1 MPIVEI
7 NDLARIGQIND
18 IAPYMLPPEAWTL
31 AENIR
36 YSKGSPQVLDGWT
49 QVFGTPAV
57 TPHFALSVKGASQT
71 WWLYTSLTAAG
82 VYDGATHATITRV
95 AGGAYTANNTEQW
108 NGVVFGGIPIFNN
121 GMDVPQA
128 WIGAYALALKL
139 VNLPN
144 WPTGMR
150 ATILRNFGSYLV
162 AFNITDPLTTGADGG
177 HIFPHLVQWSNPAAP
192 GSVPTSWAYGNPTTE
207 GGRKDLPDTNSGFIL
222 EAMQLGST
230 MFIYKERSIWKMN
243 FIGGTFIYQFDTFL
257 ADVGI
262 LAPRCVCMDITG
274 TKHVVVTQ
282 DDIITHNGNSVE
294 SILTDRQRITL
305 FATLNRDQAQTSF
318 MFTNKPKDEVWF
330 CFPEAGQLQP
340 SRALIWNAKGG
351 KGAISYATGIN
362 FRNATIGDLQG
373 VSAET
378 WADGTDTWEEETGP
392 WSQIFK
398 QKIVLCAPDPTR
410 ALTYVSGRFYQ
421 LDSGTSRDLGPAAS
435 PVLARE
441 DLGVVGQKRSGELI
455 NDFKQMKLVDSV
467 WPKMVGASIRLR
479 VGFRET
485 VGGTLT
491 WQDYTTFNPATDLW
505 INTIVNENLP
515 GSGKA
520 VSIEFSASDLAAWRL
535 DGYSMNVEVIGPY

>member
-7 NDLARIGQIND
+7 NDLARVGQIND

-36 YSKGSPQVLDGWT
+36 YSKGSPQVLDGWA
-49 QVFGTPAV
+49 QVFGTPIIA
-57 TPHFALSVKGASQT
+57 PHFAMSVKGAAQT
-71 WWLYTSLTAAG
+71 WWLYASLTDIAAYNGSTHAEITRAAG
-82 VYDGATHATITRV
+82 GDYGT
-95 AGGAYTANNTEQW
+95 NNTEQW

-121 GMDVPQA
+121 GMDIPQA
-128 WIGAYALALKL
+128 WIGAYALPLKM

-150 ATILRNFGSYLV
+150 AAILRNFGSYLV
-162 AFNITDPLTTGADGG
+162 SFHITDPLTTGADGG

-192 GSVPTSWAYGNPTTE
+192 GTVPTSWAYGNPTVE

-230 MFIYKERSIWKMN
+230 MFIYKERSVWKMN

-262 LAPRCVCMDITG
+262 LAARCVCMDISG
-274 TKHVVVTQ
+274 TKHVMVTQ
-282 DDIITHNGNSVE
+282 DDIIVHNGNSTE
-294 SILTDRQRITL
+294 SILTDRQRISL
-305 FATLNRDQAQTSF
+305 FGTLNRDAAATSF
-318 MFTNKPKDEVWF
+318 LFTNKAKDEIWF
-330 CFPEAGQLQP
+330 CYPESGQLQP

-351 KGAISYATGIN
+351 KGAISFATGIN
-362 FRNATIGDLQG
+362 FRNAAVGDLQG
-373 VSAET
+373 VSAEA
-378 WADGTDTWEEETGP
+378 WSDGTDTWEEETGP
-392 WSQIFK
+392 WSQLFK
-398 QKIVLCAPDPTR
+398 QKLVLCAPDPTR
-410 ALTYVSGRFYQ
+410 ALTYANSRFYQ
-421 LDSGTSRDLGPAAS
+421 LDSGTSRDIGPSAS

-467 WPKMVGASIRLR
+467 WPKLAGAPIRLR
-479 VGFRET
+479 VGFREV
-485 VGGTLT
+485 VGGPLT
-491 WQDYTTFNPATDLW
+491 WQDYTSFDPVSDLW
-505 INTIVNENLP
+505 VNTIVNENLP
-515 GSGKA
+515 GCGKA